1 MIQKAF
7 LFAYDVH
14 KNQLRKDGK
23 PYISHPFAVAI
34 ELAKNGAEDE
44 LICAGLLHDVFED
57 AGVSRETVAENFGE
71 RVAELVSGDSEDK
84 SLSWEERKQNT
95 LDGLKNGADR
105 SMCMLICA
113 DKIANLR
120 DIAEQLEA
128 DNDVWNSF
136 KRGKDKQEWLYR
148 GIYDSIS
155 IIADLKMY
163 NDLKILIDRIFGSNK
178 GE

>member
-7 LFAYDVH
+7 LFAYEVH
-14 KNQLRKDGK
+14 KNQFRKDGK
-23 PYISHPFAVAI
+23 PYISHPFSVAT

-44 LICAGLLHDVFED
+44 LICAGLLHDVVED
-57 AGVSRETVAENFGE
+57 AGVTRETVAEKFGA

-84 SLSWEERKQNT
+84 ALSWEQRKRNT

-105 SMCMLICA
+105 SMCMLVCA

-128 DNDVWNSF
+128 GNDIWKSF

-155 IIADLKMY
+155 IIGDLKMY
-163 NDLKILIDRIFGSNK
+163 NDLKILIDRVFGENK